1 MFVYDMYI
9 YIYIYIYVF
18 VHMGRAV
25 GGKEDRKAG
34 RVEGGDKLRVGMV
47 EGIHR

>member
-1 MFVYDMYI
+1 MCVGIFTYI
-9 YIYIYIYVF
+9 YIYTF

-25 GGKEDRKAG
+25 GREGGRKAG
-34 RVEGGDKLRVGMV
+34 RVEVGDEFRVGMV